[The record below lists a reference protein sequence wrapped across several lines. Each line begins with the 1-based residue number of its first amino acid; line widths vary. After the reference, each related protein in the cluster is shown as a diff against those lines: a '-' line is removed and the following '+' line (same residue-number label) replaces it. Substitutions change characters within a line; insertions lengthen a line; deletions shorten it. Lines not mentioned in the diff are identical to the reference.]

1 MTTEGQ
7 VLAELEGIRQ
17 ELTTI
22 TKLLGAQVGSDLKM
36 PERAPLLK
44 RLGLSNNA
52 IADVCN
58 SNPNVVSV
66 RLAEARRA
74 SKTRRDKS
82 AVEAAQ

>member
-7 VLAELEGIRQ
+7 VLAELQGIRQ

-22 TKLLGAQVGSDLKM
+22 SRLLGAQVGSDLKM
-36 PERAPLLK
+36 AERAPLLK
-44 RLGLSNNA
+44 RLGLTNNA

-66 RLAEARRA
+66 RLAESRRGTK
-74 SKTRRDKS
+74 SRREQT
-82 AVEAAQ
+82 VQAAP